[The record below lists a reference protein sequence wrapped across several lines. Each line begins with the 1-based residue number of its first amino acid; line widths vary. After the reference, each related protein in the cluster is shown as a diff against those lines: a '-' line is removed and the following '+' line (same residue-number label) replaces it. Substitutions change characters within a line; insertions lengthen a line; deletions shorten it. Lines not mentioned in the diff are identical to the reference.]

1 MAGGDVREPGERAEG
16 EHERLRA
23 VGLGHVAVTARDL
36 LALDR
41 AIHGPRGRRNIS
53 VLVRRK
59 LRRTVVGGFRIVNT
73 GIGRIR
79 MSDGAGRTLHAE
91 RLGSRN
97 RRRKTESEYGEKN
110 LVELSHGS
118 MTSCARV
125 TTAAR
130 LAPRA
135 FVQTGVI
142 ELGSLPKSKCCN
154 FTRP

>member
-79 MSDGAGRTLHAE
+79 MSDGVNNSEPAYNGPTQLTT
-91 RLGSRN
+91 N
-97 RRRKTESEYGEKN
+97 RSEEHTSELQSPMY
-110 LVELSHGS
+110 LV
-118 MTSCARV
+118 
-125 TTAAR
+125 
-130 LAPRA
+130 
-135 FVQTGVI
+135 
-142 ELGSLPKSKCCN
+142 
-154 FTRP
+154 